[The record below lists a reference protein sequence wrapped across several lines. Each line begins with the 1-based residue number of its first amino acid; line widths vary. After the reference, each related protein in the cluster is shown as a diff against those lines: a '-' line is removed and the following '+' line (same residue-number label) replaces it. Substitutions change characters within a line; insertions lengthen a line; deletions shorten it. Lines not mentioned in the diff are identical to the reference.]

1 MSMLITCPT
10 CATRYTVSAASVGP
24 EGRKVRCAKCGHT
37 WQQYRVPERSGPDPR
52 MMDDDATELRMP
64 TRETRSLGG
73 DKASRGRGGRRLPV
87 GWIAFGVVVV
97 GLLAGGVLARTAIV
111 ELWPPSARLYA
122 LVGLPVDPPGAGL
135 KFQGVR
141 SEHRVENG
149 AALLI
154 VEGRIVNDSDRERAV
169 PKLRAVT
176 LDAEKKPLKTWT
188 IEPSQNGLLPG
199 EVAIFQSAEPDPGA
213 AAEVMITF
221 EGE

>member
-37 WQQYRVPERSGPDPR
+37 WQQYRVPDRAAAETRA
-52 MMDDDATELRMP
+52 MDDEATELRTP
-64 TRETRSLGG
+64 TRETR
-73 DKASRGRGGRRLPV
+73 AMGRGTGAAGTGRRRLPV
-87 GWIAFGVVVV
+87 GWIAFGAVVVA
-97 GLLAGGVLARTAIV
+97 LTAGGVLARDAIV
-111 ELWPPSARLYA
+111 DAWPPSARLYEM
-122 LVGLPVDPPGAGL
+122 VGLPVDPPGAGL
-135 KFQGVR
+135 KLQGVR

-149 AALLI
+149 SALLI

-213 AAEVMITF
+213 AAEVMISF

>member
-37 WQQYRVPERSGPDPR
+37 WQQYRVPERSGPETR
-52 MMDDDATELRMP
+52 MMDDEATELRMP
-64 TRETRSLGG
+64 TRETRSMGG
-73 DKASRGRGGRRLPV
+73 EARGKGRGGRRLPV
-87 GWIAFGVVVV
+87 GWIAFGVVLAGIVAG
-97 GLLAGGVLARTAIV
+97 GLLARAAIV
-111 ELWPPSARLYA
+111 DAWPPSARLYA

-135 KFQGVR
+135 KLQGVR

-176 LDAEKKPLKTWT
+176 LDAEKKPLKSWT
-188 IEPSQNGLLPG
+188 IEPSQTGLLPG
-199 EVAIFQSAEPDPGA
+199 EVAIFQSAEADPGA
-213 AAEVMITF
+213 AAEVMISF

>member
-37 WQQYRVPERSGPDPR
+37 WQQYRVPERSAAETR
-52 MMDDDATELRMP
+52 AFDDEATELRTP
-64 TRETRSLGG
+64 TRETRTAGG
-73 DKASRGRGGRRLPV
+73 TMGAAGTGRRRLPV
-87 GWIAFGVVVV
+87 GWIAFGAVVVA
-97 GLLAGGVLARTAIV
+97 LTAGGVLAREAIV
-111 ELWPPSARLYA
+111 DAWPPSARLYE

-135 KFQGVR
+135 KLQGVR

-213 AAEVMITF
+213 AAEVMISF

>member
-37 WQQYRVPERSGPDPR
+37 WQQYRVPDRATAETMGI
-52 MMDDDATELRMP
+52 DDEATELRMP
-64 TRETRSLGG
+64 TRETRAAGG
-73 DKASRGRGGRRLPV
+73 GRAGKRRLPV
-87 GWIAFGVVVV
+87 GWIAFGVVAA
-97 GLLAGGVLARTAIV
+97 GLAVGGVLARDAIV
-111 ELWPPSARLYA
+111 GAWPPSARLYD
-122 LVGLPVDPPGAGL
+122 LVGLAVDPPGAGL
-135 KFQGVR
+135 KLQGVR

-149 AALLI
+149 SALLI